1 MRILL
6 VSHRSLPAHPAGTEV
21 HTHQMAREF
30 LRLGHTVLVLT
41 AEKDVSRRHHALQR
55 REHDGVPYVE
65 LVDNLFRTRFEE
77 TYRDAGAE
85 QRFEQVLRE
94 FRPDVVHA
102 AHLMYHSFGYARVA
116 RASGVPF
123 FATLFD
129 YFATCPRFGQR
140 RFPDGS
146 SCTVID
152 HARCGAC
159 ITSLRF
165 AATPLERTVGTALSA
180 LRSATGVD
188 LAPLATRLA
197 GTRRAE
203 GLVPDHATSG
213 DPAPTRERARFV
225 LEEFVPH
232 VNAFVAPSRFLLE
245 EHVRFGFPRETLH
258 FLRTGIDLAPFAG
271 FVRERARCT
280 RVAFIGSVVPHKGL
294 HVLVEAFERL
304 QGEVRTD
311 LELHVHGPATHAPDY
326 GAGLERRVV
335 ALGGTW
341 HGPLAREALPG
352 ALART
357 DLLVVPSVWFENA
370 PLVVL
375 EALATHTPFAVSDI
389 GGLSELAQETG
400 AGFTFAPGD
409 AGALAALLER
419 LVLDHA
425 PLERA
430 SEMRVD
436 VRSITDDARDCLA
449 LYAAHGVRT

>member
-6 VSHRSLPAHPAGTEV
+6 VSHRALPAHPAGTEV
-21 HTHQMAREF
+21 HTHQLAREF
-30 LRLGHTVLVLT
+30 QRLGHTVLVFT
-41 AEKDVSRRHHALQR
+41 AEKDVSRRHHALSR
-55 REHDGVPYVE
+55 REHEGVRYVE
-65 LVDNLFRTRFEE
+65 LVDNLFHTRFEE
-77 TYRDAGAE
+77 TYADPGAE
-85 QRFEQVLRE
+85 QRFGEVVRE

-123 FATLFD
+123 HATLFD
-129 YFATCPRFGQR
+129 YWATCARLGQR

-146 SCTVID
+146 SCAVVD

-159 ITSLRF
+159 IATLRH
-165 AATPLERTVGTALSA
+165 AATPLERTVGRALA
-180 LRSATGVD
+180 AVRLVAGLD

-197 GTRRAE
+197 GTRRAA
-203 GLVPDHATSG
+203 GLVADHPTSG
-213 DPAPTRERARFV
+213 DPAPTRARQRYV
-225 LEEFVPH
+225 LEEYVPH
-232 VNAFVAPSRFLLE
+232 VDAFVAPSRFLLE
-245 EHVRFGFPRETLH
+245 EHVRFGFPREKLH

-271 FVRERARCT
+271 FARERARCT

-304 QGEVRTD
+304 AGEVRAD
-311 LELHVHGPATHAPDY
+311 LELLVYGPATHAPDY
-326 GAGLERRVV
+326 GADLERRVR
-335 ALGGTW
+335 ALGGSW
-341 HGPLAREALPG
+341 HGALAREALPR

-375 EALATHTPFAVSDI
+375 EALATHTPFAVSGL
-389 GGLSELAQETG
+389 GGLAELAEESG

-409 AGALAALLER
+409 PAALAGLLEQ
-419 LVLDHA
+419 LVHDHA

-430 SEMRVD
+430 SQVHAS
-436 VRSITDDARDCLA
+436 VRSIGDDARDFLA